1 MLVPKQEPYTNLG
14 MTKLIG
20 SKASNSKVDGKV
32 YGKEKYLF
40 CPECNY
46 STNKPESL
54 IVHYI
59 RIHDRNK
66 GIACRFC
73 TKVQGSKSQ
82 VNLHVLIIHDGIGSY
97 NKPRKIGLDLESL
110 KKRKAMYNKKYRT
123 KLKAQTE
130 NNSLIIEQIA
140 RNPKTLISDASMKG
154 KFYPQNT
161 RKMIHND
168 TQKEHNHK
176 GTTARSKKG
185 KELSNIGDKTLK
197 PYLKRQNGIALTKSI
212 AQYEKNV
219 LINEKRDRN
228 LKTLTIDAS
237 TKEDECC
244 PQSSRKNISINP
256 EEDTKGIK
264 TRSNNGKQLL
274 DKEYETFNDMI
285 VHTETSALEE
295 ETTFYSAKSTM
306 KCLEDLINT
315 DLMIDMVL
323 EDDSSDF
330 DGFFQFGNKFDES
343 CLMKCPV
350 KSCIMVFPSREDII
364 GHLETD
370 HNLI

>member
-1 MLVPKQEPYTNLG
+1 
-14 MTKLIG
+14 
-20 SKASNSKVDGKV
+20 
-32 YGKEKYLF
+32 
-40 CPECNY
+40 
-46 STNKPESL
+46 
-54 IVHYI
+54 
-59 RIHDRNK
+59 
-66 GIACRFC
+66 
-73 TKVQGSKSQ
+73 
-82 VNLHVLIIHDGIGSY
+82 
-97 NKPRKIGLDLESL
+97 
-110 KKRKAMYNKKYRT
+110 
-123 KLKAQTE
+123 
-130 NNSLIIEQIA
+130 
-140 RNPKTLISDASMKG
+140 MK
-154 KFYPQNT
+154 
-161 RKMIHND
+161 
-168 TQKEHNHK
+168 
-176 GTTARSKKG
+176 
-185 KELSNIGDKTLK
+185 
-197 PYLKRQNGIALTKSI
+197 
-212 AQYEKNV
+212 KNV

-330 DGFFQFGNKFDES
+330 DGFIQFDNKIDES